1 MHAKSH
7 ILVVDDDRR
16 LRELLK
22 RYLAQND
29 FLVSTT
35 ADAAEA
41 RALLKNMSFD
51 AAVLDVMMPGE
62 DGFNLSRGLRQEYPS
77 LPVLLLTAK
86 DAPTDRIQGLEAGA
100 DDYLTKPFEPRELV
114 LRLLAILRRSKSAD
128 NIPAAP
134 MPQQVLFGNYR
145 FDIARQELRQDDG
158 IVYLTTAEAALLRQL
173 AQNAHLPC
181 SREDLVRACHIEGG
195 ERAVDVQVTRLRRKI
210 EIDPGFPR
218 YLQTVRGRGYVL
230 RPEEVIAD
238 AP

>member
-1 MHAKSH
+1 MHEKSH

-22 RYLAQND
+22 RYLAQNG

-86 DAPTDRIQGLEAGA
+86 DASADRIQGLEAGA

-128 NIPAAP
+128 NIPAP
-134 MPQQVLFGNYR
+134 PTPQHIRFGNYR

-158 IVYLTTAEAALLRQL
+158 IVYLTTAEAALLQKL

>member
-62 DGFNLSRGLRQEYPS
+62 DGFNLSR
-77 LPVLLLTAK
+77 
-86 DAPTDRIQGLEAGA
+86 
-100 DDYLTKPFEPRELV
+100 F
-114 LRLLAILRRSKSAD
+114 
-128 NIPAAP
+128 
-134 MPQQVLFGNYR
+134 
-145 FDIARQELRQDDG
+145 
-158 IVYLTTAEAALLRQL
+158 
-173 AQNAHLPC
+173 C
-181 SREDLVRACHIEGG
+181 C
-195 ERAVDVQVTRLRRKI
+195 
-210 EIDPGFPR
+210 
-218 YLQTVRGRGYVL
+218 
-230 RPEEVIAD
+230 
-238 AP
+238 